1 MLVRLSLGTIVTR
14 VAARAWPNAYSPAR
28 ARICAARGTS
38 DSATP
43 PVITTTSGFRPFTTV
58 PSIAPSARHA
68 SSTTDDATG
77 ARSLAARNTSAALTA
92 REPRPAEPL
101 AELGGDRPPGALG
114 HVGHGLADPPEKRI
128 HGSGHADADGGDR
141 PTPAFGL
148 CADGRDQP
156 DDHRERGPLAV
167 AVGRR
172 ALLDEHLAIARDDA
186 GGRRRAADVHAE
198 QDRLPLHASP
208 RDRRSRRG

>member
-14 VAARAWPNAYSPAR
+14 VAARARPNAYSPAR

-58 PSIAPSARHA
+58 PSIAPRARHA

-77 ARSLAARNTSAALTA
+77 SPSLAARKTSGAVIA
-92 REPRPAEPL
+92 RESPPAAASERVDVVVHVYGQAEPL
-101 AELGGDRPPGALG
+101 AELGGERPAGELG
-114 HVGHGLADPPEKRI
+114 HVGYGLADPPGNRI
-128 HGSGHADADGGDR
+128 HGSGHADADGGER
-141 PTPAFGL
+141 PAAAFGL

-156 DDHRERGPLAV
+156 DDRREPAPL
-167 AVGRR
+167 
-172 ALLDEHLAIARDDA
+172 
-186 GGRRRAADVHAE
+186 
-198 QDRLPLHASP
+198 
-208 RDRRSRRG
+208 